1 MSSRDLLDLIW
12 IVPALPLFGAIV
24 LLLFGKRIGEPFAGW
39 IATTLVGL
47 SFIASLVMFFAMLD
61 LPSEVRVNIVTLYT
75 WLPAGALHVDM
86 GFYADTLSVTWI
98 LLITGVGSLIHLYS
112 IGYMHGDE
120 RFSRFFAYL
129 NLFVFSMLML
139 VLGSSFLVTFL
150 GWEGVG
156 LCSYLL
162 VSFWFERN
170 AAAVAGKKAF
180 VTNRV
185 GDVGFLLAMFLIFAS
200 YGSLN
205 YAAIPAG
212 AHGIASGTATAIALL
227 LLVAAIGKSAQI
239 PLHLWLPD
247 AMEGPTPVSALIHAA
262 TMVTA
267 GVFLLCRA
275 HVFLD
280 VSRDAGTVVAWVG
293 GITALL
299 AGTVAIL
306 QPDIKRVLAY
316 STVSQLGYMFLAI
329 GIHAYTAAVFMVLCH
344 AFYKGCLFL
353 GAGSVIHG
361 NHDVQDMRVMGRFRK
376 FMPYTAGADGG
387 RVARH
392 RRRAAAVGLL
402 LQGRDHQPGVPA
414 RRVRPVGRRHHR
426 RRLHRGLHDPPHLAH
441 VLRQRA
447 LRDRRARGTPSSRS
461 CRAVRARTSRAPSP
475 LPPAS
480 STRTPTTTPTA
491 TPRPPCRTAIRWP
504 RRWVTR
510 RTSRRRS

>member
-1 MSSRDLLDLIW
+1 
-12 IVPALPLFGAIV
+12 
-24 LLLFGKRIGEPFAGW
+24 
-39 IATTLVGL
+39 
-47 SFIASLVMFFAMLD
+47 
-61 LPSEVRVNIVTLYT
+61 
-75 WLPAGALHVDM
+75 
-86 GFYADTLSVTWI
+86 
-98 LLITGVGSLIHLYS
+98 
-112 IGYMHGDE
+112 
-120 RFSRFFAYL
+120 
-129 NLFVFSMLML
+129 MLML

-185 GDVGFLLAMFLIFAS
+185 GDVGFLLAMFLIFSVVRLARLRGDGRRCARRS
-200 YGSLN
+200 R
-205 YAAIPAG
+205 AAPPPR
-212 AHGIASGTATAIALL
+212 SRCCCSS
-227 LLVAAIGKSAQI
+227 AAVGKSAQI

-275 HVFLD
+275 HAFLD
-280 VSRDAGTVVAWVG
+280 VSSDAMTVVAWVG

-316 STVSQLGYMFLAI
+316 STVSQLGYMFLAVGI
-329 GIHAYTAAVFMVLCH
+329 GAYTAAVFMVLCH

-361 NHDVQDMRVMGRFRK
+361 NHDNQDMRIMGRFRK
-376 FMPYTAGADGG
+376 FMPLHRGRDGG
-387 RVARH
+387 RVARD
-392 RRRAAAVGLL
+392 RGRAAALGLL

-414 RRVRPVGRRHHR
+414 RRLRPLDRRHR
-426 RRLHRGLHDPPHLAH
+426 RRRVHR
-441 VLRQRA
+441 
-447 LRDRRARGTPSSRS
+447 
-461 CRAVRARTSRAPSP
+461 
-475 LPPAS
+475 AS
-480 STRTPTTTPTA
+480 T
-491 TPRPPCRTAIRWP
+491 
-504 RRWVTR
+504 
-510 RTSRRRS
+510 